1 MALSEE
7 KLRLKIQNHR
17 RNDTSS
23 SDENPTTDSDG
34 LYLALVA
41 SSSGR
46 YELLMLTKDAQ
57 RLWDEAKA
65 AEAAA
70 AAAQAAKPG
79 RSNPPN
85 TKGGKNAPPQ
95 RYRIT
100 LTICPFNQSHKLI
113 G

>member
-23 SDENPTTDSDG
+23 SDETPTTDSDG

-41 SSSGR
+41 NSSGR

-70 AAAQAAKPG
+70 AAKSAKPG
-79 RSNPPN
+79 QSNPN

-95 RYRIT
+95 R
-100 LTICPFNQSHKLI
+100 
-113 G
+113 

>member
-70 AAAQAAKPG
+70 AAQSTKPG

-95 RYRIT
+95 R
-100 LTICPFNQSHKLI
+100 
-113 G
+113 

>member
-1 MALSEE
+1 MDIVIMALSEE

-23 SDENPTTDSDG
+23 SDETPSNDSDG

-65 AEAAA
+65 AETAAA
-70 AAAQAAKPG
+70 AKSAKPG
-79 RSNPPN
+79 NPNPN
-85 TKGGKNAPPQ
+85 TNNKGGKNAPPQ
-95 RYRIT
+95 R
-100 LTICPFNQSHKLI
+100 
-113 G
+113 